1 LKLQVALIYCTSG
14 GEDIIVARTSDEE
27 VVKAAKMAVVSEAK
41 KEAEM
46 WKKLDEGCYELALAN
61 LKRLALLFMRCDQAV
76 KDKAATETKSFL
88 T

>member
-27 VVKAAKMAVVSEAK
+27 VINAAKMAVVSEAK

-46 WKKLDEGCYELALAN
+46 WKKLDDGCYELALAN
-61 LKRLALLFMRCDQAV
+61 LKRLALLFIRCDQDVDV
-76 KDKAATETKSFL
+76 KDKAATGAA
-88 T
+88 

>member
-1 LKLQVALIYCTSG
+1 MKLQVALIYSTTG

-27 VVKAAKMAVVSEAK
+27 VIKAAKFAVVDEAK

-61 LKRLALLFMRCDQAV
+61 LKRLALLFVKCDQDV
-76 KDKAATETKSFL
+76 KDKAVTGAA
-88 T
+88 

>member
-1 LKLQVALIYCTSG
+1 MKLQVALIYSTTG

-27 VVKAAKMAVVSEAK
+27 VIKAAKFAVVDEAK

-61 LKRLALLFMRCDQAV
+61 LKRLALLFMKCDQDV
-76 KDKAATETKSFL
+76 DGIKQKALLREGL
-88 T
+88 

>member
-1 LKLQVALIYCTSG
+1 MKLQVALIYSTSG

-27 VVKAAKMAVVSEAK
+27 VIKAAKMAVVSEAK

-61 LKRLALLFMRCDQAV
+61 LKRLALLFMKCDQ
-76 KDKAATETKSFL
+76 KDKAVTGAA
-88 T
+88 

>member
-27 VVKAAKMAVVSEAK
+27 VINAAKMAVVSEAK

-46 WKKLDEGCYELALAN
+46 WKKLDDGCYELALAN
-61 LKRLALLFMRCDQAV
+61 LKRLALLFIRCDQDV

>member
-1 LKLQVALIYCTSG
+1 LRLHVALIYCTSG
-14 GEDIIVARTSDEE
+14 GEDVIVARTCDEE

-61 LKRLALLFMRCDQAV
+61 LKRLALFLVKCDQ
-76 KDKAATETKSFL
+76 KDKAATGAA
-88 T
+88 

>member
-1 LKLQVALIYCTSG
+1 MKLQVALIYSTTG

-27 VVKAAKMAVVSEAK
+27 VIKAAKFAVVDEAK

-61 LKRLALLFMRCDQAV
+61 LKRLALLFVKCDQEEA
-76 KDKAATETKSFL
+76 
-88 T
+88 